1 MLTKM
6 TGNVAGD
13 VMGGIMTTV
22 VALPVAMAFG
32 VASGLGAAAGLY
44 GAMCCG
50 LFASLFGGT
59 RGQQSGPTGPVA
71 VIIAAL
77 LIDSG
82 NSPAVVFAAI
92 ILGGLLQIA
101 AGRLG
106 WGDLVR
112 YLPYPVISGF
122 MTGIALIILLL
133 HINPFFGIKGSK
145 QILETLN
152 SFPAIPANLNTAALS
167 IGVLTIVLVYGLK
180 LVSKKL
186 PASLLALVIASGV
199 SVYMNLDI
207 PRIGEIPSQL
217 PVPSLPTVD
226 PAMLTM
232 IVSGAVTIA
241 LLGSIDSL
249 LTSLIADKIL
259 HSNHDSNKELVG
271 QGIGNITAGLM
282 GGMAGA
288 GSTTRTLANIDAGGR
303 TGLSGIVYATLILFV
318 ITGLGK
324 VAALIPMSALAAIL
338 IVLGI
343 GIVDWRS
350 LRHLRRAPK
359 SDVLVMA
366 VVLFMT
372 VFIDLISAV
381 LLGMALA
388 SVLFVKKITDV
399 HLADFGTLDEKT
411 ELAHLVE
418 SMDPILMKET
428 FIYTFDGPIFFGE
441 TRNLA
446 NAVRTAENANALILN
461 FEHAHH
467 FIDQS
472 CAYYLEDLVAGFR
485 KNGKLVLVMGLGDD
499 VKAGL
504 ERMECQL
511 VLDKEF
517 RVASWTEA
525 LDRVKSPARAVK
537 ADSDSPIATLE
548 PPTN

>member
-1 MLTKM
+1 MLNSLR
-6 TGNVAGD
+6 GNVAGD
-13 VMGGIMTTV
+13 VMGGIMTAV

-50 LFASLFGGT
+50 LLASVFGGT
-59 RGQQSGPTGPVA
+59 KGQQSGPTGPVA
-71 VIIAAL
+71 VIIATL

-82 NSPAVVFAAI
+82 GSLPIVFAAI

-101 AGRLG
+101 AGKLG
-106 WGDLVR
+106 WGELVR

-122 MTGIALIILLL
+122 MTGIAAIILVL
-133 HINPFFGIKGSK
+133 HVNPLFGIKGSK
-145 QILETLN
+145 QIMESLQ
-152 SFPAIPANLNTAALS
+152 SFPHILANMKLEALA
-167 IGVLTIVLVYGLK
+167 IGVLTLAIIFATK

-186 PASLLALVIASGV
+186 PASLIALIAASVV
-199 SVYMNLDI
+199 SVVMNLDI

-217 PVPSLPTVD
+217 PVPSLPTIDVSNI
-226 PAMLTM
+226 TM
-232 IVSGAVTIA
+232 IISGAVTIA

-259 HSNHDSNKELVG
+259 HTNHDSNKELVG
-271 QGIGNITAGLM
+271 QGIGNIAAGLM

-303 TGLSGIVYATLILFV
+303 TPLSGIVYGAIILVV

-324 VAALIPMSALAAIL
+324 VAALIPMSSLAAIL
-338 IVLGI
+338 IVLGV

-350 LRHLRRAPK
+350 LRHVRKAPK

-399 HLADFGTLDEKT
+399 HLSDFGTLEDKSG
-411 ELAHLVE
+411 LSHLFE
-418 SMDPILMKET
+418 SMEPEALRKT
-428 FIYTFDGPIFFGE
+428 FVYSFDGPIFFGE
-441 TRNLA
+441 TKNLA
-446 NAVRTAENANALILN
+446 NAVRAADGASTLILD
-461 FEHAHH
+461 FQHAHH
-467 FIDQS
+467 YIDQS
-472 CAYYLEDLVAGFR
+472 CAYYLEDLVSGFR
-485 KNGKLVLVMGLGDD
+485 KNGCLVLVMGLSGA
-499 VKAGL
+499 VREGL
-504 ERMECQL
+504 EKMDCGL

-517 RVASWTEA
+517 HVNRWTEIA
-525 LDRVKSPARAVK
+525 PKITVK
-537 ADSDSPIATLE
+537 AGNFSERERNPLNIQ
-548 PPTN
+548 